1 MTNYAFSADEHPT
14 SAGTPYTPRLE
25 RTQRITY
32 GAVGV
37 LIGLLTTFPNA
48 LTNVNLGNI
57 SGSLGLYA
65 AQASCLPALYFGMNA
80 SSNLALVKARTQFGI
95 PLISQGLLALYALV
109 AAAQLIWPGLPSAV
123 LARLAN
129 GLAAGALTSLCIFYL
144 LVALPAKARPLALVV
159 GISLTQFGTPLAR
172 LVPVELLG
180 VDQWRGLHWLELA
193 VPLVLLAATS
203 LFPLPPSERLASF
216 EGRDLLSIALLM
228 PGIVLGCMA
237 LGMGKAYWWH
247 DAPMV
252 GALLMSCV
260 LLIGLGVLNEANRP
274 RPLLQLHWLSTLNI
288 ARFVGVALLMR
299 LALAEQTFGSVG
311 LLAAAGL
318 DNDQMHALFLL
329 VALSMLAGIVLTV
342 LTLQERRLPL
352 MTAVA
357 ATCIGI
363 AAALDSQSNSLT
375 RPHQLYLSQ
384 CLIGFGTTL
393 FIGPVLLYGFIQ
405 MLRQGRENMISL
417 VVIFSIT
424 QNVGALAGSALL
436 GSYQLERLHLQSELL
451 SSRLAIG
458 DPDVS
463 TRLSAGA
470 MTLQPVV
477 SDPLQGAAQ
486 STALLARS
494 LNGQAS
500 ILAFNNAFQV
510 LAALAGFVAVVV
522 AVSVMM
528 RRFFPPSAKTES

>member
-1 MTNYAFSADEHPT
+1 
-14 SAGTPYTPRLE
+14 
-25 RTQRITY
+25 
-32 GAVGV
+32 
-37 LIGLLTTFPNA
+37 
-48 LTNVNLGNI
+48 
-57 SGSLGLYA
+57 
-65 AQASCLPALYFGMNA
+65 
-80 SSNLALVKARTQFGI
+80 
-95 PLISQGLLALYALV
+95 
-109 AAAQLIWPGLPSAV
+109 
-123 LARLAN
+123 
-129 GLAAGALTSLCIFYL
+129 
-144 LVALPAKARPLALVV
+144 
-159 GISLTQFGTPLAR
+159 
-172 LVPVELLG
+172 
-180 VDQWRGLHWLELA
+180 
-193 VPLVLLAATS
+193 
-203 LFPLPPSERLASF
+203 
-216 EGRDLLSIALLM
+216 
-228 PGIVLGCMA
+228 MA